1 MELVAGDS
9 EPYRPEF
16 PCLMASNLFCFG
28 PPTMTLDETIHLIRE
43 CVDQMNA
50 RYVNTVFNEWAVLSL
65 NENAG
70 RILSYNGPR
79 KDDFQKNFSSD
90 LDTLRAG
97 LLNAD
102 YTVGDFEFTRHG
114 VGTKF
119 EAFMVLG
126 QGVYLICNNTRAS
139 MDDIAKD
146 SRWLGA
152 QVPFVE
158 LSDKIR
164 ANPVVLKA

>member
-1 MELVAGDS
+1 
-9 EPYRPEF
+9 
-16 PCLMASNLFCFG
+16 
-28 PPTMTLDETIHLIRE
+28 MTLDEANLQIRA

-50 RYVNTVFNEWAVLSL
+50 RYTKTVFDEWAVVSLS
-65 NENAG
+65 EKPA
-70 RILSYNGPR
+70 RILHYYGPR
-79 KDDFQKNFSSD
+79 KDDFQKNFESD
-90 LDTLRAG
+90 LDALRAE
-97 LLNAD
+97 LLGAK
-102 YTVGDFEFTRHG
+102 YSAGDFEFARHG

-126 QGVYLICNNTRAS
+126 QAIYLICNNTKAS

-158 LSDKIR
+158 LSEKIR
-164 ANPVVLKA
+164 GNAVALKP

>member
-1 MELVAGDS
+1 MSGGIKPVLLWA
-9 EPYRPEF
+9 
-16 PCLMASNLFCFG
+16 ANN
-28 PPTMTLDETIHLIRE
+28 TNMTLDEASLLIRA

-50 RYVNTVFNEWAVLSL
+50 RYAKPVFDEWAVLSL
-65 NENAG
+65 NEQPP
-70 RILSYNGPR
+70 RILHYTGPR
-79 KDDFQKNFSSD
+79 KEDFQKNFSSD
-90 LDTLRAG
+90 LDVLREG
-97 LLNAD
+97 LLEAN
-102 YTVGDFEFTRHG
+102 YSIGDFEFARHG

-126 QGVYLICNNTRAS
+126 EGLYLICNNTHAS

-152 QVPFVE
+152 QIPFVE

-164 ANPVVLKA
+164 ANPVALRGQPPR